1 MAIDLNAY
9 GNCTTNRLGSGLG
22 NCDSIDLDDI
32 NGIILFNKGWS
43 KDITDGQ
50 VDFDLTAYKN
60 DVKALSVFPYVGIY
74 DFTQDTPDN
83 ENATSSSG
91 VLSEVRVG
99 KPQFG
104 FNYDKGTCLHKSLW
118 DKRAP
123 NGGVWDYG
131 LITNTHIILAVS
143 SDGTK
148 LKAFDGGLFSVSS
161 FKFKQGSDPQ
171 SSMATIQ
178 LLDANEFNARIT
190 PIPFTK
196 AGDLDMVQGAVETS
210 ITVDAIADTDTE
222 FSFSVVSNCNKDSV
236 ILDLADENNYVLLG
250 TQASAT
256 TISGV
261 AYNAS
266 TGKYVATVSPAL
278 ASGDTVQI
286 KLSDG
291 TYDVI
296 EDTAGNMYKGIS
308 NSVTVS

>member
-1 MAIDLNAY
+1 MAITVGAY
-9 GNCTTNRLGSGLG
+9 GNCTTNRIGSGLG

-32 NGIILFNKGWS
+32 NGLVLFNKGWS

-60 DVKALSVFPYVGIY
+60 DVKGLSAFPYVGIY

-83 ENATSSSG
+83 ENATSSNG
-91 VLSEVRVG
+91 TLSEVRAG

-123 NGGVWDYG
+123 NGGIWDYG
-131 LITNTHIILAVS
+131 LITNTHIILALS
-143 SDGTK
+143 SDESK
-148 LKAFDGGLFSVSS
+148 IKAFDGGLLGVSS

-171 SSMATIQ
+171 SSMAMVQ
-178 LLDANEFNARIT
+178 FLDANEFNARLLA
-190 PIPFTK
+190 IPFSK
-196 AGDLDMVQGAVETS
+196 AGDLDMVQGAIETS

-236 ILDLADENNYVLLG
+236 ILDLEDETNYVLLG

-256 TISGV
+256 TISAV

-266 TGKYVATVSPAL
+266 TGKYTATVSPAL
-278 ASGDTVQI
+278 AAADTVQI

-296 EDTAGNMYKGIS
+296 EDTVGNLYKGIS
-308 NSVTVS
+308 NTVTVS